1 MCLPAGRG
9 ARATARYLICTQS
22 SLCRTRAQALHGAF
36 LRLPRREL
44 AAETQPP
51 GVLLQDSAPRPQL
64 CSVSLS
70 RDRRRPLILP
80 RSGTGC
86 VPLSGTPPPACRTS
100 VLGQALG
107 RVPGPSYYPGPEAA
121 RSGLC
126 GSLHSVQLAYCAAC
140 RGGLFLCFPLSVA
153 RGGTQRSGGHGG
165 QAGRCVPLFPQPAAL
180 SVHSALVLELPSA
193 WPLIFLK
200 HLLCAG
206 DFSPMRRSCRAAGFQ
221 GTAD

>member
-1 MCLPAGRG
+1 MVPSPVSREGSWRLSPNLLASYCEILPLGH
-9 ARATARYLICTQS
+9 S
-22 SLCRTRAQALHGAF
+22 
-36 LRLPRREL
+36 
-44 AAETQPP
+44 
-51 GVLLQDSAPRPQL
+51 SAPF
-64 CSVSLS
+64 LS
-70 RDRRRPLILP
+70 QETGGDP
-80 RSGTGC
+80 SSSQGVGTGC
-86 VPLSGTPPPACRTS
+86 VPLSGTPPPACHTS